1 MSDISEFTKISQ
13 AAVAA
18 SDIWGVLKYHELV
31 FIPNTPKKPCCLL
44 VMLRGKEITGVIF
57 ACKFFKFGL
66 NTTGLSPSHFRN
78 FSAGIIN
85 AEIFVP
91 KLRSNQ
97 VPFFY
102 NRVWNVH
109 TGEMLNTLFHHC
121 EAVLHLRFQ
130 DGMMVTCS
138 KVTIKVRFFC

>member
-1 MSDISEFTKISQ
+1 MIFP
-13 AAVAA
+13 V
-18 SDIWGVLKYHELV
+18 Y
-31 FIPNTPKKPCCLL
+31 NTRKRNFALY
-44 VMLRGKEITGVIF
+44 VTGAIF
-57 ACKFFKFGL
+57 RCMYFKFGL
-66 NTTGLSPSHFRN
+66 NTTGLSPSHFRHL
-78 FSAGIIN
+78 SAGIVN

>member
-1 MSDISEFTKISQ
+1 MGSFEISRAGIYPKYPEET
-13 AAVAA
+13 
-18 SDIWGVLKYHELV
+18 VLFPVYATRQRNFGHYV
-31 FIPNTPKKPCCLL
+31 
-44 VMLRGKEITGVIF
+44 TGVIF

-66 NTTGLSPSHFRN
+66 NTTGLSPSHFRK

-138 KVTIKVRFFC
+138 KVTIKVRFCC